1 MLFDDKY
8 AYMGGMNIGKEY
20 RYEWHDM
27 MIKTEGPIV
36 GVLREDFE
44 EAWAHA
50 GVLGDLSYFGK
61 MITRDETYK
70 FESSKRYIDILP
82 IYTKT
87 GKTEILDVTLQAIK
101 DSKKEIII
109 ESAYFSDDKIL
120 KELVKA
126 KNRGVDV
133 TIILPYWGN
142 HNIMNAG
149 NIAKA
154 NILIKSGI
162 KVYLYPKMNH
172 VKASLFDGFAMVG
185 TANYDKFSMR
195 VNQEINFCFW
205 DENAVNKLKK
215 ELFEKDLKESM
226 LVTGEF
232 PILWVD
238 FLLEKVANQL

>member
-1 MLFDDKY
+1 MLEKM

-27 MIKTEGPIV
+27 MVKVEGPIV
-36 GVLREDFE
+36 GVLGEDFE

-50 GVLGDLSYFGK
+50 GWIGDLDYFVK
-61 MITRDETYK
+61 LLFRDEDYK
-70 FESSKRYIDILP
+70 LEIKESYIDILP

-87 GKTEILDVTLQAIK
+87 GKTEILKVTLEAIK
-101 DSKKEIII
+101 AAKKEILI
-109 ESAYFSDDKIL
+109 ENAYFSDDNII
-120 KELVKA
+120 KELIKA
-126 KNRGVDV
+126 RQRGVDV
-133 TIILPYWGN
+133 KVILPYWGN
-142 HNIMNAG
+142 HNIMNSS
-149 NIAKA
+149 NMVTA
-154 NILIKSGI
+154 NNLIKSGI
-162 KVYLYPKMNH
+162 KVYLYPIMNH
-172 VKASLFDGFAMVG
+172 VKASIFDGFAMVG

-205 DENAVNKLKK
+205 DENAVNKLKT